1 MIFLF
6 LLTSGISVYFLAIE
20 SQTSMIEAQG
30 VINTLQTKKAQE
42 NYAVS
47 ISTDSQDYNR
57 LAIQIKNQGHFPLE
71 IADFW
76 IINKTDAINQFPVT
90 RYDVNFTEPYIPPGY
105 GTDILEDYP
114 LYMIPDTYNVKVVST
129 LGTIHQQELVVGGPN
144 NLRADLFAIPADI
157 KVGQNATI
165 ALHVTNIGNTR
176 LTNVQPSPI
185 TITPSTGVSPPLP
198 PLPSAIT
205 LDPAES
211 MIFSWNYEVTGTV
224 GNNVNFSTN
233 VTATED
239 ITGFN
244 FTSNN
249 TFDEI
254 TLREPDAIETI
265 VLTQDLISRPEIF
278 MIIPAPFGSQESSF
292 TPEKGLWGA
301 NVVNPTANPMNVTK
315 LVISLLSPRGDAN
328 DKMFN
333 AQPGFVYCDPIA
345 VGPTVTTEWSCPA
358 NNQLMWSSGTPITIQ
373 PFSVHPFLAKVKA
386 GSVSGTDDDLDSV
399 IVHGSVF
406 TNVGEFGKAGY
417 SSSARNTPGSSIANV
432 FLSTEEALVGDNNI
446 IANITGIQPLEVV
459 TFNATLADYELTN
472 IPTSSIEAGTDLII
486 NIPKGWTVDQSSI
499 DGFSDFTT
507 SYITLP
513 DSSSQITGDL
523 ISNLS
528 GAGNVGASIQFN
540 ATAPDVSTTQMYVM
554 YILANGNTTASGEP
568 DFAVSALS
576 EVILQVTP

>member
-1 MIFLF
+1 MF